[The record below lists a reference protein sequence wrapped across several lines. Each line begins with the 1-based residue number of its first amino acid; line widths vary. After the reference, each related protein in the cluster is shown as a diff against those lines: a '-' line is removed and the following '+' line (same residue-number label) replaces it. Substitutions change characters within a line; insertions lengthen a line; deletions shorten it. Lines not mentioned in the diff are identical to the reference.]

1 MTFAAFGSLMSIL
14 TLYAFNPLQSGS
26 NAGLLTPTQPTAST
40 STTGWTVATA
50 SINYSRMSYNVER
63 ASSTFN
69 PPQEPSGAPTS
80 QAPDC
85 FRISAA
91 TTGDFSAGTWYSSLS
106 VIAVTAGT
114 THDGRALF
122 RIWRASSSSAVSPT
136 EITSSIM
143 TGTLIANL
151 TTTVAQSSAASIQ
164 VGAFSLSNEYLFLQ
178 CAWQRTGA
186 GGSSTNDVLLRYGSM
201 GQTNGTGLITTDFST
216 GGGGAAPIAGM
227 MMPYYAAVV
236 QDSV

>member
-1 MTFAAFGSLMSIL
+1 MSIL
-14 TLYAFNPLQSGS
+14 TLYCGNPLQAGS
-26 NAGLLTPTQPTAST
+26 NAGLLTPTVPAAST

-50 SINYSRMSYNVER
+50 SINYSRLSYNVER
-63 ASSTFN
+63 ASGTFN
-69 PPQEPSGAPTS
+69 APQEPSGAPTS

-85 FRISAA
+85 YRISAA

-122 RIWRASSSSAVSPT
+122 RLWRASSSSAVSPT
-136 EITSSIM
+136 QISSSIM

-164 VGAFSLSNEYLFLQ
+164 VGAFSLANEYLFLQ

-201 GQTNGTGLITTDFST
+201 GTIHGTGLVTADFT
-216 GGGGAAPIAGM
+216 PAGGGAAPVGGM
-227 MMPYYAAVV
+227 MMPYYLALV
-236 QDSV
+236 QDAV